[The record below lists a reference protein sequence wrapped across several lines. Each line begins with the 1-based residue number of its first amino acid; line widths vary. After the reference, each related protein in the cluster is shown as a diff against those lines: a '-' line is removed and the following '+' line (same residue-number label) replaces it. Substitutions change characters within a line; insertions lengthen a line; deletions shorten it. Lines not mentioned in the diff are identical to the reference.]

1 MAKIIGRNGS
11 QCFHGAFSSAAVQRG
26 VSMRRFWALLAV
38 LALLPL
44 AAAAQPPDESE
55 WSHASDTLTIDIVRV
70 QKPVGKEKLTYYV
83 ADIRIQDPAQ
93 LKTAFAKDT
102 YDVTHGEIAQ
112 TIAERNGAVIAINA
126 DHCNHPT
133 NRKSGIIIRNGT
145 AYRDRSTAR
154 DLMYIDA
161 RGDMHV
167 VLRDERKE
175 MDLSA
180 EALLEQG
187 AVQTFEFGPALILNG
202 EALTLPGK
210 YFIVTS
216 NYSRDPRTVIG
227 QVGPL
232 HYIVL
237 VADGRRKGW
246 SDKGM
251 KFDEMQQVL
260 LEHGCRTAYNL
271 DGGGTSTLFFEDRV
285 LNRTAWG
292 NQRLVSEI
300 IYFTD

>member
-1 MAKIIGRNGS
+1 MEISRGGKCLN
-11 QCFHGAFSSAAVQRG
+11 SAAGQWG
-26 VSMRRFWALLAV
+26 VSMRRFWALLVA

-44 AAAAQPPDESE
+44 AAAAAPFPDETE
-55 WSHASDTLTIDIVRV
+55 WSHASDTLTVGVTRV
-70 QKPVGKEKLTYYV
+70 QKPVGKEQLTYYI

-102 YDVTHGEIAQ
+102 YDVSHGEIAQ
-112 TIAERNGAVIAINA
+112 SIAERNGAVIAINA
-126 DHCNHPT
+126 DHCNHPS
-133 NRKSGIIIRNGT
+133 NRKSGIIIRNGA
-145 AYRDRSTAR
+145 AYRDRSTSR

-175 MDLSA
+175 RELSA
-180 EALLEQG
+180 ETLLEQG
-187 AVQTFEFGPALILNG
+187 AVQTFEFGPALILDG

-227 QVGPL
+227 QIGPL
-232 HYIVL
+232 HYMLL

-251 KFDEMQQVL
+251 KFDEMQEVL